1 VSLRESEEGRTNQ
14 LPPAPPAPK
23 KSHAWIWAALG
34 VVVVFGLI
42 VGGALERNAEP
53 NSTTIYEA
61 PSESGSVDWENYSP
75 SVKARIDSLA
85 AAGDCSGL
93 QRDFDIAD
101 ENDDAQRAR
110 VGSGNADLMSY
121 IDAKLSEAGCYE

>member
-1 VSLRESEEGRTNQ
+1 MTN
-14 LPPAPPAPK
+14 LPAPPK
-23 KSHAWIWAALG
+23 KRLKGRTAILVLGAIGIVAVVTALG
-34 VVVVFGLI
+34 LS
-42 VGGALERNAEP
+42 LDD
-53 NSTTIYEA
+53 SDDTTPSA
-61 PSESGSVDWENYSP
+61 PAQSSSVDWENYSP

-93 QRDFDIAD
+93 QREFDIAD

-121 IDAKLSEAGCYE
+121 IDDKMRATGCY